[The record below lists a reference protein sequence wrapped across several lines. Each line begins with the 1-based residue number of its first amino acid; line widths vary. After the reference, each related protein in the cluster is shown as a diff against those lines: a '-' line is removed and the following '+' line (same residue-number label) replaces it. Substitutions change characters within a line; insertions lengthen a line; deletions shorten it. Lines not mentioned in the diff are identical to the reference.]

1 MTSKRYGLSGISSS
15 VELGKNGLKLV
26 NNGSQVELRSN
37 DGLSLVELRVADGTV
52 NNAVVTKSQLDEK
65 QGSLSIAAGS
75 QNYLELQGDV
85 LSVKNLLIHDVA
97 VDNVHLDLA
106 SYLAVNYT
114 VGNELQQGD
123 IVILMNATDSQR
135 RSYIHNGGGAGDATD
150 FTRLQVDLS
159 ESVIRAMFSA
169 GTGISYNPATG
180 EIAVDATAAE
190 ISSDPTG
197 LVLVTGNTAQAM
209 FASIDSV
216 LDSFNNRISSL
227 EATVASFEPNNLTH
241 FRKVAFDY
249 QSGATFNIGAL
260 VPAGSLI
267 KKVAIGVETAFDD
280 VAANIQI
287 GTAADPDMLMSIPQN
302 ELQATDT
309 YIIDNLKALASDA
322 QLIATMSAGISTQG
336 AGNILIEFC

>member
-65 QGSLSIAAGS
+65 QGSLSIAPGS

-85 LSVKNLLIHDVA
+85 LSVKNLLVHDVV
-97 VDNVHLDLA
+97 VDNVQVDIA
-106 SYLAVNYT
+106 SYVAANYT
-114 VGNELQQGD
+114 GSELQQGD
-123 IVILMNATDSQR
+123 ILILMNATDSQK
-135 RSYIHNGGGAGDATD
+135 RSYIHNGGVAGDATD

-227 EATVASFEPNNLTH
+227 EATVAAFEPNNLTH

-267 KKVAIGVETAFDD
+267 KKVAIG
-280 VAANIQI
+280 
-287 GTAADPDMLMSIPQN
+287 
-302 ELQATDT
+302 
-309 YIIDNLKALASDA
+309 
-322 QLIATMSAGISTQG
+322 
-336 AGNILIEFC
+336 